1 MAFARSGSGNLSKD
15 RIEPISRFVL
25 HPMTGPG
32 DHFEAGAGLNVAQR
46 AGAVVEMGIG
56 GGVTLSPDPVEARLD
71 QRKGS
76 GERVGP

>member
-1 MAFARSGSGNLSKD
+1 
-15 RIEPISRFVL
+15 
-25 HPMTGPG
+25 MTGPG
-32 DHFEAGAGLNVAQR
+32 DHFEAGARLNVAQR